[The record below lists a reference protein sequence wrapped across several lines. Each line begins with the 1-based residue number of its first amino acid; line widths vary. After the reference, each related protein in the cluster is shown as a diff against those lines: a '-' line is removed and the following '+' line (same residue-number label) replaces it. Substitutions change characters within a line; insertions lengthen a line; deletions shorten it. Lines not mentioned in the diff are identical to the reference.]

1 MPAASSS
8 RLKKRHAR
16 APSSDI
22 EEDPGPS
29 QRKHQ
34 TQEDV
39 DMDEE
44 EPRQSKKSKK
54 DKKRAAKDDS
64 DAEVEEEEEEDVP
77 VPEVSDQPLDKNQ
90 AMKIRQMATDWAHT
104 REQVHSY
111 SYGFLREVAA
121 SVAEFTEGEKGE
133 KILRMSE
140 SCLPSSLLSVASR
153 SGLDGLVESAI
164 VVVVVVVAVVQKK
177 SKRLQATV
185 RAKPGPRIA
194 TPQMAR
200 TCVFGRSLTHRHSP

>member
-39 DMDEE
+39 EMDEEE

-64 DAEVEEEEEEDVP
+64 DAEVEEEEEEDIP

-133 KILRMSE
+133 KVRCRRHITVCKRTNDRDRLR
-140 SCLPSSLLSVASR
+140 PSN
-153 SGLDGLVESAI
+153 
-164 VVVVVVVAVVQKK
+164 K
-177 SKRLQATV
+177 S
-185 RAKPGPRIA
+185 
-194 TPQMAR
+194 
-200 TCVFGRSLTHRHSP
+200 TH